1 MLDGNKRWIGNGVN
15 DYLIV
20 FGKTEGKG
28 REEVVGALL
37 EVGTKGISSEKIP
50 NKYCF
55 RVVQNAQVELK
66 GVKVPPEA
74 MLPGAASYKTGV
86 EATIL
91 HSRLIVIWNTVG
103 ACLGIYKQAL
113 REACS
118 RSQFGRSVA
127 SKQLVQMKLV
137 SMMGEVQTLLLAA
150 WRLSELGERIE
161 MGTVAM
167 FKAWSSSRGRI
178 VAALGREIEASRGM
192 SGNGLMRKLLDME
205 VMHTYEGSYEINALL
220 GGSQLT
226 GIRAFL

>member
-1 MLDGNKRWIGNGVN
+1 MSYRKICGWALTEREVGSNSTRLGTTFKWEGEGWVLDGNKRWIGNGVN

-86 EATIL
+86 
-91 HSRLIVIWNTVG
+91 
-103 ACLGIYKQAL
+103 
-113 REACS
+113 
-118 RSQFGRSVA
+118 
-127 SKQLVQMKLV
+127 
-137 SMMGEVQTLLLAA
+137 
-150 WRLSELGERIE
+150 
-161 MGTVAM
+161 
-167 FKAWSSSRGRI
+167 
-178 VAALGREIEASRGM
+178 
-192 SGNGLMRKLLDME
+192 
-205 VMHTYEGSYEINALL
+205 
-220 GGSQLT
+220 
-226 GIRAFL
+226 